1 MIMLRPAALFILL
14 VVTWMGNPEC
24 CDAFVISSKRAV
36 VSVSQIMPIHVRQ
49 VQTIIL
55 QRPISRNQQWQG
67 AGVGLGM
74 VDPVVMGEAARTL
87 MQTGGAYLDPTGAM
101 DPESMLNIED
111 MLPRSM
117 EYGAMVETPD
127 GFYMWLGILTGLVGS
142 ISKTVTRAKIEERAW
157 ERRLEEAR
165 EQRLLTDPTLTELDL
180 RRDEAANSYSVYG
193 PSSRNAQANRERE
206 YDRNMS
212 DDDYD
217 DNYSTTA
224 TMTDEQIADFE
235 QSYGVQYDPYYDD
248 PYEEDELPPNVP
260 FKDDRRYGDR
270 VYENGETFYK
280 DQETGLFYREGS
292 KPRQKKF
299 WNF

>member
-1 MIMLRPAALFILL
+1 MTMLRPTAPFILL
-14 VVTWMGNPEC
+14 VVTWMGNLEC
-24 CDAFVISSKRAV
+24 CDAFVISTKRA
-36 VSVSQIMPIHVRQ
+36 P
-49 VQTIIL
+49 TIIL
-55 QRPISRNQQWQG
+55 QHTSKQRQVRIP
-67 AGVGLGM
+67 VGLGM
-74 VDPVVMGEAARTL
+74 VDPVVVGEAANTL
-87 MQTGGAYLDPTGAM
+87 VQTGGAYLDPTGMM

-117 EYGAMVETPD
+117 DYGAMVETPD
-127 GFYMWLGILTGLVGS
+127 GFYMWLGILTGLIGS
-142 ISKTVTRAKIEERAW
+142 ISKTVTRSKIEERAW

-193 PSSRNAQANRERE
+193 SSSRNAQANRDSEST
-206 YDRNMS
+206 DRMA
-212 DDDYD
+212 DD
-217 DNYSTTA
+217 YSTTA

-260 FKDDRRYGDR
+260 FKEDRRYGDR

-280 DQETGLFYREGS
+280 DEETGLFYREGS